1 MGTLHKLNQA
11 MAAAMLILALLAG
24 AMRDAAVAAA
34 ASGQASLTD
43 LKLVIDGKIVVEKAY
58 TSDGRTM
65 VPLAPVA
72 KALGAKLETT
82 TKGVK
87 LTLDNTLIVL
97 TAGLKQASINNKTL
111 VLPSAPMKRGKE
123 LNIPFALLG
132 NLFGLDA
139 VYHTSQKSVEIKTKS
154 SNATVYGYV
163 VDKEGKPVKKGA
175 VDFYTNDHMRMY
187 AAPITNG
194 FYRTSLPAGEYEQKS
209 IHSLGDAIWQDDVSG
224 ESLQLNKGDRRYMYI
239 AQSQPNLMFQVQ
251 YEDGTPV
258 KSGQML
264 VMGRYSMS
272 YVQIVE
278 GIALYSAKQ
287 QEELFIDTIEIT
299 GASNGKWDVY
309 EKFNVDPAI
318 AHDSKT
324 VVVHKPNVRLK
335 INSSGSV
342 INSGAVTI
350 VDAMNATTQIY
361 QHLIHNGEDAMYL
374 PDGEYDWIEVDLY
387 NFDEV
392 YGVHQKI
399 RVRSGVAEQPQLSY
413 LLPDNVVTGKV
424 IANDGT
430 SLANGYVS
438 FVPANGNLPAATCKL
453 NANGQ
458 FSARLL
464 DGSYTVTYYDSF
476 GLTRELDDRIV
487 VSNGKAE
494 PADLVVYLS

>member
-1 MGTLHKLNQA
+1 MITMRSRTNR
-11 MAAAMLILALLAG
+11 AAAAVMLILALLVG
-24 AMRDAAVAAA
+24 AMSEAAVAEA
-34 ASGQASLTD
+34 ASGQAVQTD
-43 LKLVIDGKIVVEKAY
+43 LKLVIDGKAAAEKAY
-58 TSDGRTM
+58 VLEGRTM

-82 TKGVK
+82 TRGVK
-87 LTLDNTLIVL
+87 VTLGTTVIVL
-97 TAGLKQASINNKTL
+97 TAGLKQASINDKTI
-111 VLPSAPMKRGKE
+111 VLPAAPLKKGSG
-123 LNIPFALLG
+123 LNLPFALLG

-139 VYHTSQKSVEIKTKS
+139 VYNASKKSVEIKTTS

-163 VDKEGKPVKKGA
+163 VDKYGKPVKKGV
-175 VDFYTNDHMRMY
+175 VDFYYDSGMVT
-187 AAPITNG
+187 APITNG
-194 FYRTSLPAGEYEQKS
+194 FYRISLPAGKYEQKS
-209 IHSLGDAIWQDDVSG
+209 IHSLGESIWQDDVSG
-224 ESLQLNKGDRRYMYI
+224 ESLELKKGDRRYLYI
-239 AQSQPNLMFQVQ
+239 AQSQPNLTLQVQ

-264 VMGRYSMS
+264 VMGRYSMG

-278 GIALYSAKQ
+278 GIALYSVKQ
-287 QEELFIDTIEIT
+287 QEELFMDTIEIN
-299 GASNGKWDVY
+299 GAANGKWDVY
-309 EKFNVDPAI
+309 EKFNVDPAN
-318 AHDSKT
+318 AHDTKK

-335 INSSGSV
+335 INSSGST

-374 PDGEYDWIEVDLY
+374 PDGEYEWIEVDLY
-387 NFDEV
+387 NFNEV

-399 RVRSGVAEQPQLSY
+399 RVRDGVAEEPVLSY

-430 SLANGYVS
+430 SLANGYLS
-438 FVPANGNLPAATCKL
+438 FVPANGSLPAATCKV

-464 DGSYTVTYYDSF
+464 DGSYSVTYYDSF
-476 GLTRELDDRIV
+476 GFTRELEEMVV
-487 VSNGKAE
+487 VSNGKAK
-494 PADLVVYLS
+494 PTDLIVYLT